1 MAKRVAVIDI
11 GSNAV
16 RLVIYEKTSRFAF
29 HLLYETKTKV
39 RLSQDIYNN
48 NGNLQDT
55 PMQRTFDALKDFTTI
70 LKHFKARK
78 TLCVATSALRDA
90 PNKKEFITRV
100 RTKLNLKIKVIDG
113 QREAYLGAMACANL
127 LPTQHNALSID
138 IGGGSTELTIINDK
152 KISNNISLH
161 LGTIRLKELF
171 FDTNNIKDA
180 IAYIDAKLLV
190 LDTMQVSSI
199 VGIGGTFRAVG
210 ISIMKNLDYPF
221 KKLHAFEFTPAIF
234 MQFLEKIL
242 QADEDELK
250 NLNIKHN
257 RLDIIKPG
265 VLILSRIMNKLDV
278 KNIIT
283 SGVGVREGVYL
294 SDLLR
299 NSKDK
304 LPHNYNTSVR
314 YILDTFTQ
322 DINYSNQLNKLSKEI
337 FTLLHE
343 DFNIDKK
350 FIYEL
355 GIASKLSI
363 SGASINIYFQNR
375 HSYQIVKSSLEF
387 GFTHKEILLISTLN
401 KYIGKSFPSV
411 SHMSKYSSLLPD
423 DYTLHFLI
431 YILSL
436 SSALLSHRPRN
447 IDFKLEYKKG
457 ELNIVS
463 SQALYLS
470 KEAVKSLDIIKDFT
484 VKISVPC

>member
-11 GSNAV
+11 GSNSV
-16 RLVIYEKTSRFAF
+16 RIVIYERTSRFAF

-39 RLSQDIYNN
+39 RLSQDIYKN
-48 NGNLQDT
+48 NGNLQDK

-90 PNKKEFITRV
+90 PNKKEFINKV
-100 RTKLNLKIKVIDG
+100 RTKLNLNIKVIDG
-113 QREAYLGAMACANL
+113 QREAYLGAIACANL
-127 LPTQHNALSID
+127 LPQQHNALSID
-138 IGGGSTELTIINDK
+138 IGGGSTELAIINNKD
-152 KISNNISLH
+152 ISNNISLH
-161 LGTIRLKELF
+161 LGTIRIKELF
-171 FDTNNIKDA
+171 FDSNDIEGA
-180 IAYIDAKLLV
+180 INYIDTKLLV
-190 LDTMQVSSI
+190 LDNVQVSSI
-199 VGIGGTFRAVG
+199 IGIGGTFRAVAL
-210 ISIMKNLDYPF
+210 SIMQSLNYPF
-221 KKLHAFEFTPAIF
+221 KKLHAFEFTHEIF
-234 MQFLEKIL
+234 NEFLVKIL
-242 QADEDELK
+242 QADAVELK
-250 NLNIKHN
+250 NLNIKSN

-294 SDLLR
+294 TDLLR

-322 DINYSNQLNKLSKEI
+322 DTNYSNQLNKLSKEI

-363 SGASINIYFQNR
+363 CGASINIYFQNR
-375 HSYQIVKSSLEF
+375 HSYQIIKSSLEF
-387 GFTHKEILLISTLN
+387 GFTHKEILLISTLS
-401 KYIGKSFPSV
+401 KYMGKSFPSN
-411 SHMSKYSSLLPD
+411 SHISKYSSLLPEE
-423 DYTLHFLI
+423 YTLHFLI
-431 YILSL
+431 YVLSL

-470 KEAVKSLDIIKDFT
+470 KEAIKNLDIIKDFT
-484 VKISVPC
+484 IKISAPY